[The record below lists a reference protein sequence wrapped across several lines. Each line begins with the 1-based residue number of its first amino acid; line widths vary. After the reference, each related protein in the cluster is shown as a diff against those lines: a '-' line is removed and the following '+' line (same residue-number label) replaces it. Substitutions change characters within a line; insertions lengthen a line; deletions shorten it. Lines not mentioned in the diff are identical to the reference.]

1 MSLFSI
7 VIVIPVEG
15 SLKLIIVRYV
25 KVYKSFII
33 TVRGFILLTV
43 IVSSDKVVRL
53 PSLPGVSS
61 YRLIDRLLALTL
73 YLSLIK
79 TVIDTYNELD
89 ILGELVKSIYSS
101 DFVLNIFLKAVV
113 ESVSYTHL
121 TLPTKRIV

>member
-1 MSLFSI
+1 VSLFSI
-7 VIVIPVEG
+7 IIVIPVER

-33 TVRGFILLTV
+33 TVGGLILLTV

-53 PSLPGVSS
+53 PSFPGISS
-61 YRLIDRLLALTL
+61 YRPIDKLLALTL
-73 YLSLIK
+73 YLSFIK

-113 ESVSYTHL
+113 KLSDISVVVL
-121 TLPTKRIV
+121 I